1 MKIFRNVIIIFIVII
16 TILWGLSFLL
26 SSKYTVERSIIIAAP
41 VDSVFSYVSDLKKW
55 KYWSPWLSVE
65 SDTSINYSFSTSGNK
80 TRMKWKSLKSGDGEV
95 SIITTVPNQRITY
108 SLKVEGFETHQRGEF
123 LFGNFNGSTRV
134 KWIDKGDLGPSPM
147 SKYYIVVIEN
157 MIGSDFDRGLHNLKR
172 AVEK

>member
-1 MKIFRNVIIIFIVII
+1 MKIFRNVIVILMVII

-55 KYWSPWLSVE
+55 RYWSPWLSRV
-65 SDTSINYSFSTSGNK
+65 SDASIKYSFYTSGNK
-80 TRMKWKSLKSGDGEV
+80 SSMKWKSLQSGDGEV
-95 SIITTVPNQRITY
+95 SILTTVPNQSITY

-123 LFGNFNGSTRV
+123 LFDNLNGSTRV

-157 MIGSDFDRGLHNLKR
+157 MIGSDFNRGLHDLKMT
-172 AVEK
+172 VEK